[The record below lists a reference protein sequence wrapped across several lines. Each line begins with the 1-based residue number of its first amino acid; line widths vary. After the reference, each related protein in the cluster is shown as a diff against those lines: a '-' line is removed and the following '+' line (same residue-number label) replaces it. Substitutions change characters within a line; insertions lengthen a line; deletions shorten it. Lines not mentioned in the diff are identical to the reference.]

1 MNAMSCANRVPPTS
15 VMQILCR
22 AVMPVQR
29 FEFLELQLTLLC
41 FSESLELQVNWY
53 YFAQFFRPCCSRLML
68 KSCGVLLKA
77 DFYALFLPP
86 LADFYRY
93 RPSLLKRCLKFLRWK
108 NLFTLR
114 IPYHHAPCH
123 TLISVTKSYADD
135 IAWVPFPFTCR
146 EDLHRTFDIKK
157 TDHFG
162 PTNRFEEL
170 TSHFRRY
177 DLLPS
182 AIIVPYKQAPWHS
195 LGGRRETDGTK
206 LA

>member
-41 FSESLELQVNWY
+41 FNESLELQVNWY

-77 DFYALFLPP
+77 DFYALFVPP
-86 LADFYRY
+86 LADFYRWQSALNRY

-108 NLFTLR
+108 NLSRCAYLTITLPATPLSVSQR
-114 IPYHHAPCH
+114 ATRTTLPGCH
-123 TLISVTKSYADD
+123 
-135 IAWVPFPFTCR
+135 F
-146 EDLHRTFDIKK
+146 
-157 TDHFG
+157 
-162 PTNRFEEL
+162 
-170 TSHFRRY
+170 
-177 DLLPS
+177 
-182 AIIVPYKQAPWHS
+182 
-195 LGGRRETDGTK
+195 
-206 LA
+206 